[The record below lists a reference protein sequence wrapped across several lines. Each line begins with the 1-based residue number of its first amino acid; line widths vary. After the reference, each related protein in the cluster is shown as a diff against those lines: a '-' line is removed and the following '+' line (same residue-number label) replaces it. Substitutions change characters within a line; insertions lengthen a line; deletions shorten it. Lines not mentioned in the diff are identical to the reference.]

1 MITNTSKLVE
11 QLARFIS
18 FVQYMDGQP
27 GFISFRNSAGFLG
40 REEDYKSRIAEDA
53 RKELKFADWKES
65 WIGTGKIA
73 ECAKRAM
80 GKAGNLVDP
89 NQQVDFKNRLDPQN
103 PKYRQEAEKVLNN
116 LLKDRPAFYND
127 HVVICQI
134 GTDLNVSH

>member
-53 RKELKFADWKES
+53 RKELKLADWKES

-73 ECAKRAM
+73 ECAKRAW
-80 GKAGNLVDP
+80 V
-89 NQQVDFKNRLDPQN
+89 RL
-103 PKYRQEAEKVLNN
+103 ET
-116 LLKDRPAFYND
+116 LLTPISR
-127 HVVICQI
+127 
-134 GTDLNVSH
+134 

>member
-53 RKELKFADWKES
+53 RKELKFFDWKES

-80 GKAGNLVDP
+80 SKAGNLVDP
-89 NQQVDFKNRLDPQN
+89 NQ
-103 PKYRQEAEKVLNN
+103 
-116 LLKDRPAFYND
+116 
-127 HVVICQI
+127 
-134 GTDLNVSH
+134 